1 VLPPAPGAERGVAG
15 LRVAGLSLLR
25 RLVLAATSAGYAR
38 VLVADGAASDRA
50 ALDGT
55 LAGAPPGA
63 LPAGSSARHRIVLAP
78 VNLVPQKRWLRAL
91 LDTPLERDTLH
102 ADPTLGVAV
111 VETPRVDAVMA
122 AARGESAPQVLERL
136 RKVFDQVPLAS
147 DPGGAVVVRD
157 EADRRRAE
165 AWLYRSLIKQNEGFM
180 SRHFERRIS
189 MAVTRR
195 LVETSVTPNMMT
207 VVSVAIGLAGA
218 ACFLSPRPAWQ
229 LTGALLFLLHSIL
242 DGCDGELARLK
253 FLESRRGAVLDF
265 WGDNIVHFAVFSA
278 IAVGWALHT
287 ASAWPLVVGGV
298 AVAAAAGTA
307 AFMFKR
313 FVEDRATTGTWAA
326 RLIGAMSHRD
336 FIYIVVLLS
345 AFGRAHW
352 FLLATAVGTPLFLV
366 LALLF
371 LRNDGRVS

>member
-1 VLPPAPGAERGVAG
+1 
-15 LRVAGLSLLR
+15 
-25 RLVLAATSAGYAR
+25 
-38 VLVADGAASDRA
+38 
-50 ALDGT
+50 
-55 LAGAPPGA
+55 
-63 LPAGSSARHRIVLAP
+63 
-78 VNLVPQKRWLRAL
+78 
-91 LDTPLERDTLH
+91 
-102 ADPTLGVAV
+102 
-111 VETPRVDAVMA
+111 
-122 AARGESAPQVLERL
+122 
-136 RKVFDQVPLAS
+136 
-147 DPGGAVVVRD
+147 
-157 EADRRRAE
+157 
-165 AWLYRSLIKQNEGFM
+165 
-180 SRHFERRIS
+180 
-189 MAVTRR
+189 
-195 LVETSVTPNMMT
+195 
-207 VVSVAIGLAGA
+207 VAIGLAGA

-253 FLESRRGAVLDF
+253 FLESRWGAVLDF

-287 ASAWPLVVGGV
+287 QSAWPLVVGGV

-336 FIYIVVLLS
+336 FIYIVVALS

-352 FLLATAVGTPLFLV
+352 FLLATAVGTPLFLI

-371 LRNDGRVS
+371 LKNDGRVS